1 MKLLA
6 FLSTLA
12 TVSAFTP
19 ANVGR
24 TTSSLFMRLVYV
36 LLHIVCWCSLCCSLT
51 NYIYI
56 SYYIS
61 DEAKVAGTV
70 KWWVEK
76 LYCYILT
83 IYCNFEFLLIQLPI
97 SHISLSVLEIM
108 YYLHWRITI
117 NMKIL
122 KVWYSQRIRVHYP
135 RRWFWRCICSSN
147 VN

>member
-1 MKLLA
+1 MAIKPDVIVCRLTNHSTITITISPICRHLSNNINMKLLA

-36 LLHIVCWCSLCCSLT
+36 LLHYCMLMFSVLPLT
-51 NYIYI
+51 NYISI

-70 KWWVEK
+70 KW
-76 LYCYILT
+76 
-83 IYCNFEFLLIQLPI
+83 
-97 SHISLSVLEIM
+97 
-108 YYLHWRITI
+108 
-117 NMKIL
+117 
-122 KVWYSQRIRVHYP
+122 
-135 RRWFWRCICSSN
+135 
-147 VN
+147 